1 MLQKNFLVLYDE
13 DKTAQLC
20 GYPLKLSALEF
31 DLLYAIAEAT
41 LISADELV
49 ARLHRATALT
59 TVPVHVHTINKKALD
74 ISGRKLIASTQDGYA
89 IYLHM

>member
-20 GYPLKLSALEF
+20 GYPLALSPLEF

-41 LISADELV
+41 LIDAHALV
-49 ARLHRATALT
+49 ERLHRALAVT

-74 ISGRKLIASTQDGYA
+74 ISGRKLIASVAGGYA
-89 IYLHM
+89 IYRQM

>member
-31 DLLYAIAEAT
+31 DLLYAIAAST
-41 LISADELV
+41 LIDAKDLV
-49 ARLHRATALT
+49 ENLHHALAIT
-59 TVPVHVHTINKKALD
+59 TVPVHIHAINKKAFD
-74 ISGRKLIASTQDGYA
+74 ISGRKLIASAVGGYA
-89 IYLHM
+89 IYRQM